1 MDLEL
6 GIVIAII
13 AAILSPPLTVG
24 VPLAVFQW
32 RQNAALD
39 RRLSN
44 DIKTVKEELSDEIK
58 SVENRLRGEMRTVKE
73 DLSEDIKASENRLRG
88 EIQTVKEGLSEDIKA
103 SENRLNH
110 RIDEVEERLNHRIDE
125 VEERLTNRIS
135 ATDNNVI
142 HLIGEVGLVKGAV
155 LGISAESAPREP
167 VAPN

>member
-24 VPLAVFQW
+24 VPLAIFQW

-44 DIKTVKEELSDEIK
+44 EIK
-58 SVENRLRGEMRTVKE
+58 TVKE
-73 DLSEDIKASENRLRG
+73 DLSDE
-88 EIQTVKEGLSEDIKA
+88 IKA
-103 SENRLNH
+103 SENRLNR
-110 RIDEVEERLNHRIDE
+110 RIDDVEDRLSADIKAVENRFNRRIDE
-125 VEERLTNRIS
+125 VEERLTTRINT
-135 ATDNNVI
+135 TDNNVI

-155 LGISAESAPREP
+155 LGISTEGAPREP
-167 VAPN
+167 VTPN

>member
-1 MDLEL
+1 MDPEI

-44 DIKTVKEELSDEIK
+44 DIKTVREDLSDEI
-58 SVENRLRGEMRTVKE
+58 R
-73 DLSEDIKASENRLRG
+73 ASENRLRG
-88 EIQTVKEGLSEDIKA
+88 EIQTVKEDLSDEIRA
-103 SENRLNH
+103 SENRLNR
-110 RIDEVEERLNHRIDE
+110 RIDEVENRLNRRIDE
-125 VEERLTNRIS
+125 VEERLTGRVNT
-135 ATDNNVI
+135 TDNNVI

-155 LGISAESAPREP
+155 LGMSAESAPREP